1 MAKLKPIA
9 HEDQLSLVDHLEE
22 LRSRVFV
29 SLGALVPALAL
40 CGWQNG
46 RIIDILNRPLPQ
58 GQEPITLSPTEPFL
72 TTATLV
78 VYAALLIALPVLLYQ
93 MYAFVLPAFSK
104 DERRVALP
112 LMLAAP
118 VLFVAG
124 VLFAYFVVL
133 PPAITVLLGFNA
145 DEFNTQLR
153 AREYYS
159 FASLTLISLGI
170 LFQVPIGVLAA
181 TRIGVVTTTQL
192 RRGRRYAILGIA
204 VLAALLPTIDPVTM
218 ILEMLPLIVLYEV
231 SILIARAFEHSPDE
245 HSPDEAADQPAQFE
259 GS

>member
-1 MAKLKPIA
+1 MARLKPVD
-9 HEDQLSLVDHLEE
+9 HEDQLSVVEHLDE
-22 LRSRVFV
+22 LRSRVLV
-29 SLGALVPALAL
+29 SIAALVPALAL

-46 RIIDILNRPLPQ
+46 LIIEILNRPLPS

-78 VYAALLIALPVLLYQ
+78 VYAALLITLPVLLYQ
-93 MYAFVLPAFSK
+93 AYAFVLPAFSK
-104 DERRVALP
+104 DEKRVALP

-124 VLFAYFVVL
+124 VLFCYFVVL

-181 TRIGVVTTTQL
+181 TRLGVVTPTQL

-218 ILEMLPLIVLYEV
+218 ILEMLPLIVLYEL
-231 SILIARAFEHSPDE
+231 SILVARAFGGPPGE
-245 HSPDEAADQPAQFE
+245 PAEPHAQLE

>member
-1 MAKLKPIA
+1 MARLKPVA
-9 HEDQLSLVDHLEE
+9 HEEQLTLVEHLDE
-22 LRSRVFV
+22 LRSRIFV
-29 SLGALVPALAL
+29 SLAALVPALVL
-40 CGWQNG
+40 CGWQNSL
-46 RIIDILNRPLPQ
+46 IIDILNRPLPK

-93 MYAFVLPAFSK
+93 MYAFVLPAFSGE
-104 DERRVALP
+104 ERRVALP
-112 LMLAAP
+112 LMIAAP
-118 VLFVAG
+118 LLFIAG
-124 VLFAYFVVL
+124 VLFAYFVIL

-159 FASLTLISLGI
+159 FAALTLISLGI
-170 LFQVPIGVLAA
+170 LFQVPIGVLAL
-181 TRIGVVTTTQL
+181 TRLGIVTTDQL

-218 ILEMLPLIVLYEV
+218 ILEMIPLVVLYEL
-231 SILIARAFEHSPDE
+231 SILVARAFGHSPDTPAE
-245 HSPDEAADQPAQFE
+245 QPAPLE

>member
-29 SLGALVPALAL
+29 ALGALVPALVL

-46 RIIDILNRPLPQ
+46 RIIDILNRPLPE

-78 VYAALLIALPVLLYQ
+78 VYAALLITLPLLLYQ
-93 MYAFVLPAFSK
+93 IYAFVLPAFSK

-112 LMLAAP
+112 LMLTAP
-118 VLFVAG
+118 TLFVAG
-124 VLFAYFVVL
+124 VLFAYFVIL

-170 LFQVPIGVLAA
+170 LFQVPIAVLAA
-181 TRIGVVTTTQL
+181 VRLGVVTTAQL
-192 RRGRRYAILGIA
+192 RSGRRYAILGIA

-218 ILEMLPLIVLYEV
+218 ILEMIPLIVLYEI
-231 SILIARAFEHSPDE
+231 SILVARAFEHPPDE
-245 HSPDEAADQPAQFE
+245 PADQADRPE

>member
-1 MAKLKPIA
+1 MAKLRPVN
-9 HEDQLSLVDHLEE
+9 HQDELSLVEHLDE
-22 LRSRVFV
+22 LRSRLFV
-29 SLGALVPALAL
+29 AGAALVPALAL

-46 RIIDILNRPLPQ
+46 RIIELLNRPLPR

-78 VYAALLIALPVLLYQ
+78 VYAALLLALPVILYQ
-93 MYAFVLPAFSK
+93 AYAFVLPAFSPI
-104 DERRVALP
+104 ERRVALP

-159 FASLTLISLGI
+159 FASLTLMSLGI

-181 TRIGVVTTTQL
+181 TRLGVVTPDQL

-218 ILEMLPLIVLYEV
+218 ILEMLPLIVLYEA
-231 SILIARAFEHSPDE
+231 SILVARAFGGPPQETAERS
-245 HSPDEAADQPAQFE
+245 AQLE

>member
-1 MAKLKPIA
+1 MAKLRPIS
-9 HEDQLSLVDHLEE
+9 HQDELSLVEHLDE
-22 LRSRVFV
+22 LRSRLLVA
-29 SLGALVPALAL
+29 GAALVPALAL

-46 RIIDILNRPLPQ
+46 RIIELLNRPLPH

-78 VYAALLIALPVLLYQ
+78 VYAALLLALPVILYQ
-93 MYAFVLPAFSK
+93 AYAFVLPAFSPA
-104 DERRVALP
+104 ERRMALP

-118 VLFVAG
+118 ILFVAG

-170 LFQVPIGVLAA
+170 LFQVPIGILAA
-181 TRIGVVTTTQL
+181 TRLGVVTTDQL

-218 ILEMLPLIVLYEV
+218 LLEMLPLILLYEA
-231 SILIARAFEHSPDE
+231 SILVARAFGGPPQETVEPS
-245 HSPDEAADQPAQFE
+245 AQLE

>member
-1 MAKLKPIA
+1 MAKLRPVS
-9 HEDQLSLVDHLEE
+9 HEDELSLVEHLDE
-22 LRSRVFV
+22 LRSRLLV
-29 SLGALVPALAL
+29 SAAALVPALVI

-46 RIIDILNRPLPQ
+46 RIIELVNRPLPR
-58 GQEPITLSPTEPFL
+58 GQEPVTLSPTEPFL

-78 VYAALLIALPVLLYQ
+78 VYAALLLALPVILYQ
-93 MYAFVLPAFSK
+93 AYAFVLPAFSPT
-104 DERRVALP
+104 ERRVALP

-118 VLFVAG
+118 ILFVAG

-159 FASLTLISLGI
+159 FVSLTLISLGI

-181 TRIGVVTTTQL
+181 TRLGVVTTDQL
-192 RRGRRYAILGIA
+192 RRGRRYAILAIA

-218 ILEMLPLIVLYEV
+218 ILEMLPLILLYEA
-231 SILIARAFEHSPDE
+231 SILVARAFGGPPQETAEPS
-245 HSPDEAADQPAQFE
+245 AQLE

>member
-1 MAKLKPIA
+1 MAKLRPVS
-9 HEDQLSLVDHLEE
+9 HEDELSLVEHLDE
-22 LRSRVFV
+22 LRSRLLV
-29 SLGALVPALAL
+29 SAAALVPALVI

-46 RIIDILNRPLPQ
+46 RIIELVNRPLPR
-58 GQEPITLSPTEPFL
+58 GQEPVTLSPTEPFL

-78 VYAALLIALPVLLYQ
+78 VYAALLLALPVILYQ
-93 MYAFVLPAFSK
+93 AYAFVLPAFSPT
-104 DERRVALP
+104 ERRVALP

-118 VLFVAG
+118 ILFVAG

-159 FASLTLISLGI
+159 FVSLTLISLGI

-181 TRIGVVTTTQL
+181 TRLGVVTTDQL
-192 RRGRRYAILGIA
+192 RRGRRYAILAIA

-218 ILEMLPLIVLYEV
+218 ILEMLPLILLYEA
-231 SILIARAFEHSPDE
+231 SILVVRAFGGPPSKTAEPS
-245 HSPDEAADQPAQFE
+245 AQLE

>member
-1 MAKLKPIA
+1 MARLKPVA

-29 SLGALVPALAL
+29 ALGALVPALVL

-46 RIIDILNRPLPQ
+46 RIIDILNRPLPE

-78 VYAALLIALPVLLYQ
+78 VYAALLITLPLLLYQ
-93 MYAFVLPAFSK
+93 IYAFVLPAFSK

-112 LMLAAP
+112 LMLTAP
-118 VLFVAG
+118 TLFVAG
-124 VLFAYFVVL
+124 VLFAYFVIL

-170 LFQVPIGVLAA
+170 LFQVPIAVLAA
-181 TRIGVVTTTQL
+181 VRLGVVTTAQL
-192 RRGRRYAILGIA
+192 RSGRRYAILGIA

-218 ILEMLPLIVLYEV
+218 ILEMIPLIVLYEI
-231 SILIARAFEHSPDE
+231 SILVARAFEHP
-245 HSPDEAADQPAQFE
+245 PDEAADQADRPE

>member
-1 MAKLKPIA
+1 
-9 HEDQLSLVDHLEE
+9 V
-22 LRSRVFV
+22 
-29 SLGALVPALAL
+29 L

-46 RIIDILNRPLPQ
+46 LIIDILNRPLPE

-78 VYAALLIALPVLLYQ
+78 VYAALLITLPLLLYQ
-93 MYAFVLPAFSK
+93 IYAFVLPAFSK

-112 LMLAAP
+112 LMLTAP
-118 VLFVAG
+118 TLFVAG
-124 VLFAYFVVL
+124 VLFAYFVIL

-170 LFQVPIGVLAA
+170 LFQVPIAVLAA
-181 TRIGVVTTTQL
+181 VRLGVVTTAQL
-192 RRGRRYAILGIA
+192 RSGRRYAILGIA

-218 ILEMLPLIVLYEV
+218 ILEMIPLIVLYEI
-231 SILIARAFEHSPDE
+231 SILVARAFEHPPDE
-245 HSPDEAADQPAQFE
+245 PADQADRPE

>member
-1 MAKLKPIA
+1 MARLKPVA

-29 SLGALVPALAL
+29 ALGALVPALVL

-46 RIIDILNRPLPQ
+46 RIIDILNRPLPE

-78 VYAALLIALPVLLYQ
+78 VYAALLITLPLLLYQ
-93 MYAFVLPAFSK
+93 IYAFVLPAFSK

-112 LMLAAP
+112 LMLTAP
-118 VLFVAG
+118 TLFVAG
-124 VLFAYFVVL
+124 VLFAYFVIL

-170 LFQVPIGVLAA
+170 LFQVPIAVLAA
-181 TRIGVVTTTQL
+181 VRLGVVTTAQL
-192 RRGRRYAILGIA
+192 RSGRRYAILGIA

-218 ILEMLPLIVLYEV
+218 ILEMIPLIVLYEI
-231 SILIARAFEHSPDE
+231 SILVARAFEHTSGEP
-245 HSPDEAADQPAQFE
+245 ADQADRPE

>member
-1 MAKLKPIA
+1 MARLKPVA

-29 SLGALVPALAL
+29 ALGALVPALVL

-46 RIIDILNRPLPQ
+46 RIIDILNRPLPE

-78 VYAALLIALPVLLYQ
+78 VYAALLITLPLLLYQ
-93 MYAFVLPAFSK
+93 IYAFVLPAFSK

-112 LMLAAP
+112 LMLTAP
-118 VLFVAG
+118 TLFVAG
-124 VLFAYFVVL
+124 VLFAYFVIL

-170 LFQVPIGVLAA
+170 LFQVPIAVLAA
-181 TRIGVVTTTQL
+181 VRLGVVTTAQL
-192 RRGRRYAILGIA
+192 RSGRRYAILGIA

-218 ILEMLPLIVLYEV
+218 ILEMIPLIVLYEI
-231 SILIARAFEHSPDE
+231 SILVARAFEHPPDE
-245 HSPDEAADQPAQFE
+245 PADQADRPE